1 MAKLIMKKSMKYEVY
16 SMREKRGFTV
26 LFAVLISSI
35 LLSIGIAIL
44 DLTLKQFTLS
54 SVSKDSQI
62 AFYAADTG
70 QECAM
75 YWDHVND
82 QTGATS
88 SSSFATSSASVVS
101 NPPSTMTCEGSLI
114 DTATAGAGN
123 YLLANS
129 NNATT
134 TFWIHYVG
142 GATSVSAPCASIV
155 VSKTSNTDGSI
166 STVIQTKG
174 YNTCDPNNRYR
185 TERGL
190 KATY

>member
-1 MAKLIMKKSMKYEVY
+1 MKYKVWN
-16 SMREKRGFTV
+16 MKGKRGFTV

-88 SSSFATSSASVVS
+88 TSSFATSSASSVS

-114 DTATAGAGN
+114 DTTTAGVGS
-123 YLLANS
+123 YLVADS
-129 NNATT
+129 NDATT
-134 TFWIHYVG
+134 TFWIHYSG
-142 GATSVSAPCASIV
+142 GTSVLTSPCASV
-155 VSKTSNTDGSI
+155 VISKVSNADGSI
-166 STVIQTKG
+166 ATVIQTKG
-174 YNTCDPNNRYR
+174 YNTCDPTNRYR

>member
-1 MAKLIMKKSMKYEVY
+1 MKKSIKY
-16 SMREKRGFTV
+16 KKGFTV

-54 SVSKDSQI
+54 SVSKDSQV

-70 QECAM
+70 QECGM
-75 YWDHVND
+75 YWDHVNNN
-82 QTGATS
+82 TGATTT
-88 SSSFATSSASVVS
+88 SSFATSTDSVNSVS
-101 NPPSTMTCEGSLI
+101 VPPNITDIYCEGDIIDFTTSLSS
-114 DTATAGAGN
+114 GVP
-123 YLLANS
+123 YLVSDA

-134 TFWIHYVG
+134 TFWIHYPDPTG
-142 GATSVSAPCASIV
+142 GSSLLLSPCASVV
-155 VSKTSNTDGSI
+155 VSKSSNSDGSI
-166 STVIQTKG
+166 KTVIQSRG
-174 YNTCDPNNRYR
+174 YNTCDPQNRYR

>member
-1 MAKLIMKKSMKYEVY
+1 MKKNT
-16 SMREKRGFTV
+16 RGFTV

-88 SSSFATSSASVVS
+88 TSSFATSSASAVS
-101 NPPSTMTCEGSLI
+101 MPTPSTAPTIPSMTCEGQAI
-114 DTATAGAGN
+114 DTATAGSGN
-123 YLLANS
+123 YLITDAS
-129 NNATT
+129 DATT
-134 TFWIHYVG
+134 TFWIHYPN
-142 GATSVSAPCASIV
+142 GATSVAAPCASIV
-155 VSKTSNTDGSI
+155 ISKASNSDGSVK
-166 STVIQTKG
+166 TVIQTKG
-174 YNTCDPNNRYR
+174 YNTCDPANRYR